1 MPYKQVYVKPER
13 VLKYKG
19 VVVYFTYKDDDV
31 EDPSGC
37 WFSLDPDDTDY
48 EGRAAFDVRDLP
60 QYAEVMARMEPE
72 GSLRVDPTLEEARA
86 ILKAAIG
93 AGDLRPGI
101 EDGELFLTDHEG
113 ILLLARPRYALEP
126 PGGGPPLVLSPEELL
141 GFDDTSEEDTISC
154 HVEYHAYDPDREEHP
169 DEKMGQAP
177 DFVNRVAAKVAKLP
191 GIKRALPEVC
201 PERGVVV
208 LTVAA
213 DSIPDLL
220 NATRRVLSEGDA
232 WSSGSKALDRVP
244 WSGPEGR
251 YRLE

>member
-141 GFDDTSEEDTISC
+141 GYDDTSEGDTISC
-154 HVEYHAYDPDREEHP
+154 HLEYHAYDPDQEEYP
-169 DEKMGQAP
+169 DEKMGQALAI
-177 DFVNRVAAKVAKLP
+177 VNRIAAQVAKLP
-191 GIKRALPEVC
+191 GIKRVVPQPC
-201 PERGVVV
+201 PEMGMGS
-208 LTVAA
+208 LKLSG
-213 DSIPDLL
+213 DSIRDLL
-220 NATRRVLSEGDA
+220 NAVRRVLSEGTT
-232 WSSGSKALDRVP
+232 WRSGSKALDRAP
-244 WSGPEGR
+244 WSAPKAR
-251 YRLE
+251 YKLE